1 MRKLIKLF
9 PFGTLRHYC
18 LFAMNHSQSTMSKFS
33 KSAIVLFLVFTSN
46 LLSAQNKGVLEF
58 INNDF
63 DFGEIKEEDGPAI
76 HEFEFENKGTA
87 PLIISNVKAS
97 CGCTTPGWSKEPV
110 LPGERGFV
118 KAQYNPRNRP
128 GNFRKTLTI
137 TTNGEPT
144 VVRAYI
150 KGKVIPKVKSLE
162 EQMAVKIGNTRFK
175 SRSVNMGRVTTEKKV
190 TKSFDIYNDSADT
203 LQLLDKYDAPDF
215 IKITFDSNTMLP
227 KQVIKATIDYDP
239 VHDDNLGYNN
249 HGITLYTNE
258 ADAASKKINVLATIS
273 EYFPPMTAEEKA
285 KAPKLAITDRLQDL
299 GKVNEGTQT
308 VAEFQIT
315 NHGQS
320 PLNIRKVKSNC
331 GCFVAELSKDTI
343 KPGKTV
349 TLKGTFDATGRRGN
363 QNKSI
368 TIYSNDPVDP
378 VQVVSIKASIVA
390 AN

>member
-1 MRKLIKLF
+1 
-9 PFGTLRHYC
+9 
-18 LFAMNHSQSTMSKFS
+18 MSKFS
-33 KSAIVLFLVFTSN
+33 KSAIILLFVFSSS
-46 LLSAQNKGVLEF
+46 LISAQEKGVLEF

-63 DFGEIKEEDGPAI
+63 DFGEIKEEDGPAV

-87 PLIISNVKAS
+87 PLIISHVKAS

-110 LPGERGFV
+110 LPGQKGFV

-128 GNFRKTLTI
+128 GTFRKSLTI
-137 TTNGEPT
+137 TTNGEPSI
-144 VVRAYI
+144 VRAYI

-162 EQMAVKIGNTRFK
+162 EQMAVKIGKTRFK
-175 SRSVNMGRVTTEKKV
+175 SRSVNIGKISTEKKV
-190 TKSFDIYNDSADT
+190 EKSFDIYNDSADT
-203 LQLLDKYDAPDF
+203 LQLLDKFDAPDF
-215 IKITFDSNTMLP
+215 IKLTFDTNTMLP
-227 KQVIKATIDYDP
+227 KQVVKAIISYDP

-249 HGITLYTNE
+249 HGITIYTNE
-258 ADAASKKINVLATIS
+258 ENAEAKKINVLATVS
-273 EYFPPMTAEEKA
+273 EYFPPMSDEEKA

-299 GKVNEGTQT
+299 GKLNEGSKT

-343 KPGKTV
+343 KPGKSV
-349 TLKGTFDATGRRGN
+349 TLKGTFDSTDRKGN

-378 VQVVSIKASIVA
+378 VQVVSIKASIIA